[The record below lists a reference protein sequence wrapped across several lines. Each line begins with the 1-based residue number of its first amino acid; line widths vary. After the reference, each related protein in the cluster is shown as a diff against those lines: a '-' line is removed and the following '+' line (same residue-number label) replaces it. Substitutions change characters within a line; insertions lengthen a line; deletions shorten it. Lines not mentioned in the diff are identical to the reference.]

1 MERGSPGAQRNAM
14 PRAAEIGEFA
24 LEGFHLL
31 ALHERGIL
39 ADAVERRKNLIAQT
53 RVLGL

>member
-1 MERGSPGAQRNAM
+1 M

-39 ADAVERRKNLIAQT
+39 ANPVERRKNFITQLRI
-53 RVLGL
+53 LGF